1 MSEVITIGEPIV
13 TFCSKEPDV
22 SMADALEWHKI
33 LGGAEL
39 NVAIGVKRLGHSVEY
54 ISRVGEDPFG
64 EYTKKTI
71 ASHQVGTRYVSSD
84 PDYWTGHQLRFQFLW
99 LVVLLPLH

>member
-64 EYTKKTI
+64 EYTKRRLPVIRSVPATFLL
-71 ASHQVGTRYVSSD
+71 T
-84 PDYWTGHQLRFQFLW
+84 PTTGP
-99 LVVLLPLH
+99 VIS